1 MYKLGITGGIGSG
14 KTTVSSLLEEKG
26 AIVFNADKESK
37 IRLKKSISLQHKLIN
52 LFGNA
57 VTDKGHL
64 VLSKLAQVAF
74 SSKLNQDLLNGIM
87 WPEVMILIDQA
98 IISAED
104 SGVKLFIVDAALI
117 FEANIQNILDS
128 VLLVSA
134 PEEKRMSRALRRKN
148 LPTSQIQQRMAL
160 QLSENEKIEKADFVI
175 YNISTLKD
183 LQTEWLFKKIS
194 SKRTKIFFNIKFE
207 FQNFLHQK
215 IAELFFVLIENTMIE
230 SFKIRANEIL
240 N

>member
-14 KTTVSSLLEEKG
+14 KTTVSSLLEERG
-26 AIVFNADKESK
+26 GVVFNADKESK
-37 IRLKKSISLQHKLIN
+37 TRLQNSISLQHKLIN

-183 LQTEWLFKKIS
+183 LQTEVDIFYKKL
-194 SKRTKIFFNIKFE
+194 K
-207 FQNFLHQK
+207 L
-215 IAELFFVLIENTMIE
+215 
-230 SFKIRANEIL
+230 
-240 N
+240 

>member
-14 KTTVSSLLEEKG
+14 KTTVSSLLEETG
-26 AIVFNADKESK
+26 AVIFNADKESK
-37 IRLKKSISLQHKLIN
+37 IRLKNSISLQHKLIN

-87 WPEVMILIDQA
+87 WPEIMILIDQA
-98 IISAED
+98 IRSAKD
-104 SGVKLFIVDAALI
+104 SGVKLFVVDAALI
-117 FEANIQNILDS
+117 FEANLQSFLDS

-134 PEEKRMSRALRRKN
+134 PKEKRMSRALRRKN
-148 LPTSQIQQRMAL
+148 LPTSQIQQLMAL
-160 QLSENEKIEKADFVI
+160 QLSENEKIEKADYVI

-183 LQTEWLFKKIS
+183 LQAEVDIFYKKL
-194 SKRTKIFFNIKFE
+194 K
-207 FQNFLHQK
+207 L
-215 IAELFFVLIENTMIE
+215 
-230 SFKIRANEIL
+230 
-240 N
+240 

>member
-14 KTTVSSLLEEKG
+14 KTTVSSLIEVEKG
-26 AIVFNADKESK
+26 AFVFNADKESK
-37 IRLKKSISLQHKLIN
+37 KRLQNSISLQHKLIN

-74 SSKLNQDLLNGIM
+74 STKLNQNLLNGIM

-104 SGVKLFIVDAALI
+104 RDVELFIVDAALI
-117 FEANIQNILDS
+117 IEANLQSFFDS
-128 VLLVSA
+128 ILLVSA

-148 LPTSQIQQRMAL
+148 LPTSQIQQRMTL

-175 YNISTLKD
+175 YNISTLED
-183 LQTEWLFKKIS
+183 LQTEVDIFYKKL
-194 SKRTKIFFNIKFE
+194 K
-207 FQNFLHQK
+207 L
-215 IAELFFVLIENTMIE
+215 
-230 SFKIRANEIL
+230 
-240 N
+240 

>member
-14 KTTVSSLLEEKG
+14 KTTVSSLLEERG
-26 AIVFNADKESK
+26 ATVFNADKEAK
-37 IRLKKSISLQHKLIN
+37 LRLQNSISLQHKLIN

-57 VTDKGHL
+57 VTENGHL

-98 IISAED
+98 IIQAERND
-104 SGVKLFIVDAALI
+104 IQLFIVDAALI
-117 FEANIQNILDS
+117 FEANLQNLLDS
-128 VLLVSA
+128 VLLISA

-148 LPTSQIQQRMAL
+148 LPSSQIQQRMTL

-175 YNISTLKD
+175 YNVTTLDD
-183 LQTEWLFKKIS
+183 LQTEVSTFYK
-194 SKRTKIFFNIKFE
+194 T
-207 FQNFLHQK
+207 
-215 IAELFFVLIENTMIE
+215 
-230 SFKIRANEIL
+230 L
-240 N
+240 NL

>member
-26 AIVFNADKESK
+26 AVVFNADKESK
-37 IRLKKSISLQHKLIN
+37 MRLQNSISLQHKLIN
-52 LFGNA
+52 LFGKA

-74 SSKLNQDLLNGIM
+74 SSKLNQNLLNGIM

-98 IISAED
+98 IIIAED

-117 FEANIQNILDS
+117 FEANLQSFFDN
-128 VLLVSA
+128 VLLISA

-148 LPTSQIQQRMAL
+148 LPTSQIQKRMAL

-175 YNISTLKD
+175 YNISTLED
-183 LQTEWLFKKIS
+183 LQAEVN
-194 SKRTKIFFNIKFE
+194 IFYKT
-207 FQNFLHQK
+207 LK
-215 IAELFFVLIENTMIE
+215 L
-230 SFKIRANEIL
+230 
-240 N
+240 

>member
-14 KTTVSSLLEEKG
+14 KTTVSSLLEEKKG
-26 AIVFNADKESK
+26 AVVFNADKESK
-37 IRLKKSISLQHKLIN
+37 IRLKNSISLQHKLIN

-74 SSKLNQDLLNGIM
+74 SSRLNQDLLNGIM

-98 IISAED
+98 IINAED

-117 FEANIQNILDS
+117 FEANLQNLLDS

-134 PEEKRMSRALRRKN
+134 PEEKRISRALRRKN

-183 LQTEWLFKKIS
+183 LQTEVDIFYKKL
-194 SKRTKIFFNIKFE
+194 KI
-207 FQNFLHQK
+207 
-215 IAELFFVLIENTMIE
+215 
-230 SFKIRANEIL
+230 
-240 N
+240 

>member
-37 IRLKKSISLQHKLIN
+37 IRLKNSISLQHKLIN
-52 LFGNA
+52 LFGNS
-57 VTDKGHL
+57 VTDKGHI
-64 VLSKLAQVAF
+64 VLSKLADVAF

-98 IISAED
+98 IISAEN

-117 FEANIQNILDS
+117 FEANLQSFFDN

-160 QLSENEKIEKADFVI
+160 QLSENEKIETI
-175 YNISTLKD
+175 NSL
-183 LQTEWLFKKIS
+183 S
-194 SKRTKIFFNIKFE
+194 IKE
-207 FQNFLHQK
+207 GD
-215 IAELFFVLIENTMIE
+215 IE
-230 SFKIRANEIL
+230 
-240 N
+240 

>member
-26 AIVFNADKESK
+26 AVVFNADKESK
-37 IRLKKSISLQHKLIN
+37 IRLKNSISLQHKLIN

-74 SSKLNQDLLNGIM
+74 SSKLNQNLLNGIM

-104 SGVKLFIVDAALI
+104 SDVELFIVDAALI
-117 FEANIQNILDS
+117 FEANLQSFLDS

-134 PEEKRMSRALRRKN
+134 PDEKRMSRALRRKN
-148 LPTSQIQQRMAL
+148 LPSSQIQQRMSL
-160 QLSENEKIEKADFVI
+160 QLSEDEKIKKADFVI

-183 LQTEWLFKKIS
+183 LQTEVDIFYKKL
-194 SKRTKIFFNIKFE
+194 K
-207 FQNFLHQK
+207 L
-215 IAELFFVLIENTMIE
+215 
-230 SFKIRANEIL
+230 
-240 N
+240 